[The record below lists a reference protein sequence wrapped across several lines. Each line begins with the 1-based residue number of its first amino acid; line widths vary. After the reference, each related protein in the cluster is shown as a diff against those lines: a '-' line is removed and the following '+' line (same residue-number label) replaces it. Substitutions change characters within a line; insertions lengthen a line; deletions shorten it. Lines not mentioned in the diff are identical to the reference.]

1 MFEKIIGNEKTKKL
15 FEKSIKLETLSH
27 SYIFLGEEGIG
38 KKLFAKEIAKAL
50 LCLEENKYCNNCK
63 SCIEFDTN
71 NNPDYYIIEPDGNN
85 IKIEQIREIQKK
97 VLEKPIISKRKVYII
112 NDSDKMTKEAQNCLL
127 KTLEEP
133 PKYVTIILIGSNES
147 AFLSTIKSRCT
158 IINFEKISIEEIQKY
173 MKENYD
179 FEFQN
184 QNILKATEGSI
195 SKAIEIY
202 EKKEKYEE
210 IYELMINIKNID
222 IIETLKKAKIIYE
235 SKEDINKILDYI
247 NIIMLEQ
254 AKTDYRYTNCIQI
267 VENTKK
273 RLKSNTNYDMSID
286 NMILHIKE
294 EIN

>member
-50 LCLEENKYCNNCK
+50 LCLEENKYCNRCK

-71 NNPDYYIIEPDGNN
+71 NNPDYYLIEPDGNN

-112 NDSDKMTKEAQNCLL
+112 NESDKMTKEAQNCLL

-195 SKAIEIY
+195 NKAIEIY

>member
-50 LCLEENKYCNNCK
+50 LCLEENKYCNRCK

-85 IKIEQIREIQKK
+85 IKIEQIREMQKK

-184 QNILKATEGSI
+184 QKILKATEGSI
-195 SKAIEIY
+195 NKAIEIY

-210 IYELMINIKNID
+210 IYVKLQRILIKYTEFLREL
-222 IIETLKKAKIIYE
+222 
-235 SKEDINKILDYI
+235 
-247 NIIMLEQ
+247 Q
-254 AKTDYRYTNCIQI
+254 
-267 VENTKK
+267 
-273 RLKSNTNYDMSID
+273 
-286 NMILHIKE
+286 
-294 EIN
+294 

>member
-50 LCLEENKYCNNCK
+50 LCLGENKYCNNCK

-71 NNPDYYIIEPDGNN
+71 NNPDYYLIEPDGNN
-85 IKIEQIREIQKK
+85 IKIEQIREMQKK

-184 QNILKATEGSI
+184 KNILKATEGSI

-210 IYELMINIKNID
+210 IYELIINIKNID

>member
-71 NNPDYYIIEPDGNN
+71 NNPDYYLIEPDGNN